1 MATKYIH
8 LHGKVNWVKAYR
20 PDEKYDNYSVQMY
33 LDEASQRI
41 FNESGLTLSPKTDK
55 DGLRYY
61 TFRRPETKLIKKE
74 VVVFGPPKVYDR
86 NNNEFSQIIGNGS
99 TATIKVSVYDTMK
112 GKGHRW
118 EAIRVEDLVEYVRPE
133 GATTSNPTTTE
144 NISAAA
150 PIPF

>member
-8 LHGKVNWVKAYR
+8 LHGKVKWVKAYR

-33 LDEASQRI
+33 LDEPSQRI
-41 FNESGLTLSPKTDK
+41 FNESGLTLAAKRDD
-55 DGLRYY
+55 DGEFY

-74 VVVFGPPKVYDR
+74 VVVFGPPKVFDR

-99 TATIKVSVYDTMK
+99 SATIKVSVYDTIK

-133 GATTSNPTTTE
+133 SNTTTTVTP
-144 NISAAA
+144 SAPNPAA
-150 PIPF
+150 VNTIPF